1 MKKITTLLV
10 FLFILTS
17 CQSAKDAFT
26 LKKKS
31 NADEFLVEK
40 KNPLVLPPEYGK
52 LPIPSDQQVTKESSE
67 GTDIKSLVGNEDKA
81 SSSKKEKKTLPTSI
95 EKSIL
100 EKIK

>member
-1 MKKITTLLV
+1 MKKKIKLLIYL
-10 FLFILTS
+10 FLLNS
-17 CQSAKDAFT
+17 CQSAQDAFT
-26 LKKKS
+26 
-31 NADEFLVEK
+31 
-40 KNPLVLPPEYGK
+40 
-52 LPIPSDQQVTKESSE
+52 SDQQVTKESSE

>member
-1 MKKITTLLV
+1 MKKVIILLI
-10 FLFILTS
+10 FSFALTS

-31 NADEFLVEK
+31 STDEFLVEK